1 MLFQPYIVIY
11 QNVQGHS
18 AVAWPP
24 LCTKSK
30 CFISSQNFFTLWP
43 GKLHMIS
50 DRDIY
55 KLQPMSADSRT
66 KSLEYTFCNFV
77 LWAAEFT
84 VTEVPVGQLYSG
96 GGSVYNEGRHNCTGG
111 GTDQFLQLV
120 VS

>member
-55 KLQPMSADSRT
+55 PK
-66 KSLEYTFCNFV
+66 NHWV
-77 LWAAEFT
+77 LVRFFSPEA
-84 VTEVPVGQLYSG
+84 PLDGVGVALKVKVRES
-96 GGSVYNEGRHNCTGG
+96 NDDLAC
-111 GTDQFLQLV
+111 
-120 VS
+120 

>member
-1 MLFQPYIVIY
+1 MLFEPYIVIY

-50 DRDIY
+50 DRDIFKSRDTVY
-55 KLQPMSADSRT
+55 ERRQIFGLVTAPSIPLLDS
-66 KSLEYTFCNFV
+66 
-77 LWAAEFT
+77 
-84 VTEVPVGQLYSG
+84 
-96 GGSVYNEGRHNCTGG
+96 
-111 GTDQFLQLV
+111 
-120 VS
+120 

>member
-30 CFISSQNFFTLWP
+30 SFISSQNFFTLWP

-50 DRDIY
+50 DRDICGN
-55 KLQPMSADSRT
+55 KKRP
-66 KSLEYTFCNFV
+66 E
-77 LWAAEFT
+77 
-84 VTEVPVGQLYSG
+84 PVFAIA
-96 GGSVYNEGRHNCTGG
+96 HK
-111 GTDQFLQLV
+111 
-120 VS
+120 

>member
-1 MLFQPYIVIY
+1 MLFEPYIVIY

-50 DRDIY
+50 DRDIC
-55 KLQPMSADSRT
+55 LDR
-66 KSLEYTFCNFV
+66 
-77 LWAAEFT
+77 EFYIVRHYIEPT
-84 VTEVPVGQLYSG
+84 VIG
-96 GGSVYNEGRHNCTGG
+96 H
-111 GTDQFLQLV
+111 
-120 VS
+120 

>member
-1 MLFQPYIVIY
+1 MLFEPYIVIY

-50 DRDIY
+50 DRDI
-55 KLQPMSADSRT
+55 LQYMVSIDKIGYICIRNSKMTHFWLKMRPT
-66 KSLEYTFCNFV
+66 KSTVIKRHDLRGVV
-77 LWAAEFT
+77 LF
-84 VTEVPVGQLYSG
+84 
-96 GGSVYNEGRHNCTGG
+96 
-111 GTDQFLQLV
+111 FLV
-120 VS
+120 HF

>member
-1 MLFQPYIVIY
+1 MLFEPYIVIY

-55 KLQPMSADSRT
+55 YVVTLGIRLLMHAAHR
-66 KSLEYTFCNFV
+66 LEHEDGHRALV
-77 LWAAEFT
+77 AACAANAQGFAMILERY
-84 VTEVPVGQLYSG
+84 PA
-96 GGSVYNEGRHNCTGG
+96 N
-111 GTDQFLQLV
+111 
-120 VS
+120 

>member
-55 KLQPMSADSRT
+55 IIQHNDEVLHWTYHWQTPGLSRVKNT
-66 KSLEYTFCNFV
+66 M
-77 LWAAEFT
+77 
-84 VTEVPVGQLYSG
+84 
-96 GGSVYNEGRHNCTGG
+96 G
-111 GTDQFLQLV
+111 GTG
-120 VS
+120 

>member
-24 LCTKSK
+24 LCTTSK

-50 DRDIY
+50 DRDICGY
-55 KLQPMSADSRT
+55 ESKNKSNFNKHTTAIHKEERFVCKLPQNRLN
-66 KSLEYTFCNFV
+66 KY
-77 LWAAEFT
+77 
-84 VTEVPVGQLYSG
+84 
-96 GGSVYNEGRHNCTGG
+96 
-111 GTDQFLQLV
+111 
-120 VS
+120 

>member
-50 DRDIY
+50 DRDISNTGDPL
-55 KLQPMSADSRT
+55 KQH
-66 KSLEYTFCNFV
+66 
-77 LWAAEFT
+77 T
-84 VTEVPVGQLYSG
+84 VY
-96 GGSVYNEGRHNCTGG
+96 
-111 GTDQFLQLV
+111 
-120 VS
+120 

>member
-1 MLFQPYIVIY
+1 MLFEPYIVIY

-50 DRDIY
+50 DRDI
-55 KLQPMSADSRT
+55 
-66 KSLEYTFCNFV
+66 SLAVVRWPGRV
-77 LWAAEFT
+77 LVKEW
-84 VTEVPVGQLYSG
+84 
-96 GGSVYNEGRHNCTGG
+96 
-111 GTDQFLQLV
+111 
-120 VS
+120 

>member
-1 MLFQPYIVIY
+1 MLFEPYIVIY

-50 DRDIY
+50 DRDLCDTLLYMTTFNEVFPNVIRHPIY
-55 KLQPMSADSRT
+55 
-66 KSLEYTFCNFV
+66 
-77 LWAAEFT
+77 
-84 VTEVPVGQLYSG
+84 
-96 GGSVYNEGRHNCTGG
+96 
-111 GTDQFLQLV
+111 
-120 VS
+120 

>member
-18 AVAWPP
+18 AVGWPP

-50 DRDIY
+50 DRDI
-55 KLQPMSADSRT
+55 T
-66 KSLEYTFCNFV
+66 NYTFYCFV
-77 LWAAEFT
+77 
-84 VTEVPVGQLYSG
+84 
-96 GGSVYNEGRHNCTGG
+96 NCPWP
-111 GTDQFLQLV
+111 DCESSSL
-120 VS
+120 S

>member
-55 KLQPMSADSRT
+55 DMSRRMQLMYHGSSTVSAPKAIKKFTDNWGRHKLQR
-66 KSLEYTFCNFV
+66 
-77 LWAAEFT
+77 
-84 VTEVPVGQLYSG
+84 
-96 GGSVYNEGRHNCTGG
+96 
-111 GTDQFLQLV
+111 
-120 VS
+120 